1 MFRRDLPLV
10 STAAMVTW
18 YPVDAAFRA
27 RNPEQSVA
35 GDLALM
41 VDALP
46 GRTIHL
52 TEVGYPSSAS
62 CAGGEAAQA
71 RFVRAFFAGWDRHA
85 DRITHAYWTWMT
97 DVSDEVVKQARDYY
111 GVAEPCFAEY
121 IGTLGLET
129 KDLEPKAGWA
139 AFAEEAAKR
148 FH

>member
-10 STAAMVTW
+10 PTAAMVTW
-18 YPVDAAFRA
+18 YPVNAAFRA

-111 GVAEPCFAEY
+111 GVAEPCFAAY

-129 KDLEPKAGWA
+129 KDLKPKAGWA